1 MACSPFGLIVS
12 LKNFYFSVFW
22 KFGLSKNVYAPVILF
37 FIYVS
42 YLFKLRFTAL
52 ACIVAM
58 IRRSRSQSFVGTI
71 LRLID
76 VVITD
81 PNPYIRYSLAH
92 RLCIQPP
99 FEHTDK

>member
-1 MACSPFGLIVS
+1 
-12 LKNFYFSVFW
+12 
-22 KFGLSKNVYAPVILF
+22 
-37 FIYVS
+37 
-42 YLFKLRFTAL
+42 
-52 ACIVAM
+52 M